1 MSKTTKNQIKK
12 ILKAVELRGYSQ
24 GDLGDYRDDGI
35 SVEEASAKIN
45 KMLIESTPHGN
56 IMNES
61 ETREYIKVLLE
72 ASALEPMQLNR
83 VVKDELN
90 MFLEAGMNDGR
101 S

>member
-1 MSKTTKNQIKK
+1 MGAYI
-12 ILKAVELRGYSQ
+12 
-24 GDLGDYRDDGI
+24 
-35 SVEEASAKIN
+35 
-45 KMLIESTPHGN
+45 

-90 MFLEAGMNDGR
+90 MFLEAGMKENQ
-101 S
+101 